1 MSDSCDPMNHSPPG
15 SSVQKYQSRE
25 MRLIFYTAQHAGSY
39 LPDQRPNLNPLQW
52 KHRSSTSGPPEK
64 STSGFSDAIILSPP
78 PQVVAKPFLHHLS
91 QSTFQES
98 DHTFQKTSQNMTGV
112 LGLGKQVLRKP
123 YNSLVPRLGF
133 PISNKLSWENKGNC
147 AVTIAL
153 NNTLTFSFYN
163 DVIVI

>member
-1 MSDSCDPMNHSPPG
+1 MTPWIIARQAPLSKSTKVGRWGLSFTLHSMQDLTYLTRDRTWIPCSGSTDPQPRDHQRSP
-15 SSVQKYQSRE
+15 
-25 MRLIFYTAQHAGSY
+25 
-39 LPDQRPNLNPLQW
+39 
-52 KHRSSTSGPPEK
+52 
-64 STSGFSDAIILSPP
+64 TSGFSDAIILSPP

>member
-1 MSDSCDPMNHSPPG
+1 MSDSCDPVNHSPSG
-15 SSVQKYQSRE
+15 SSAQKYQSRE

-39 LPDQRPNLNPLQW
+39 LTRHRTWIPCSGSTDPQPLDHQRSPA
-52 KHRSSTSGPPEK
+52 SGC
-64 STSGFSDAIILSPP
+64 SDAIILSPP
-78 PQVVAKPFLHHLS
+78 PQVVTKPFLHHLS

-98 DHTFQKTSQNMTGV
+98 DHTFQKTSQNMPGV
-112 LGLGKQVLRKP
+112 LGLGEQVLRKP

-153 NNTLTFSFYN
+153 NNSRTCSF
-163 DVIVI
+163 IMM